1 MEDEQDKHFKI
12 RVEFII
18 LKILIYVLIGI
29 GTDSLKYI
37 YILNDFPF
45 ANLSGESAKM
55 YLIF

>member
-18 LKILIYVLIGI
+18 LKIYVLIGI